1 LGSLNKA
8 LFFAG
13 TGLFLFMKADS
24 SLMKISVSWLKDF
37 LPAFSSDTA
46 SLVERLT
53 FLGLEVEEVK
63 ESSLPDELVVVGRI
77 EEVAAHP
84 NAERLTICRV
94 DVGRDELLQIVC
106 GAPNVKAGMLVP
118 VATEK
123 AKLQFP
129 DGQIITIK
137 PSKIR
142 GERSFGMICAADEL
156 GLSGDHSG
164 VMELESSYTI
174 GTPFS
179 RYLEAD
185 VVLDIAV
192 TPNRPDV
199 LSHLGVARELAGGDH
214 IHYPARA
221 SVEFSKTG
229 TLVDVLDGVACPHY
243 TAVLIRGITVAESP
257 AWLKKKL
264 ESIGLRPK
272 NNIVD
277 ITNYILHALGQ
288 PLHAFDLGKLAGG
301 RVVVRSDMQGAF
313 TALNQQLVQVE
324 PGMPVICDSM
334 KPVALAGV
342 MGGFDSAVSDTTR
355 DILLESALF
364 DPSMIR
370 KSAKKAG
377 ISSDAS
383 YRFER
388 GIDPHNVKRSA
399 ECAVALILELAGG
412 HVEEAMERGAQPAE
426 LRQVTLRP
434 ARVNALLGSSI
445 SAADMVA
452 MLERIGFSANGTIGE
467 SITVDVPSFRVDVS
481 AEIDLVEEVAR
492 LYGYDNIQPSSQ
504 MATIYP
510 QSRHYPEY
518 FPDFLRS
525 IVAALNFREI
535 LTNPL
540 MKREEAGLFS
550 ESLVGVLNPISE
562 GLEVLRPGLI
572 PGFLKVISHNIRH
585 GNRDLRLFEVARGF
599 QGAEHLDSAVEGSLD
614 GYREKEYL
622 VLAMTGSRFP
632 RIWNQTPAM
641 VDFYDLMGAV
651 EMLLEKLN
659 LLDKSA
665 VNIYNSESVGID
677 VMLTERGGRSSLCV
691 GRVQQ
696 VGSWLLKKF
705 DIGQDVYVAEID
717 AALLE
722 SCFSPGVTYEPP
734 SRFPVVQRD
743 ISLVLP
749 PDVTVQSLVELVRS
763 SDSLIRGVSVFDLFE
778 RTREDGG
785 ERSVALSLDIADHN
799 GTLQDGKI
807 SDILLKVGRNA
818 ESKLGAV
825 IRQV

>member
-1 LGSLNKA
+1 
-8 LFFAG
+8 
-13 TGLFLFMKADS
+13 
-24 SLMKISVSWLKDF
+24 MKISVSWLKEF
-37 LPAFSSDTA
+37 LPAFSSDTP

-53 FLGLEVEEVK
+53 FLGLEVEEVQ
-63 ESSLPDELVVVGRI
+63 ESSLPDDRVVVGRI
-77 EEVAAHP
+77 AEVLPHP

-94 DVGRDELLQIVC
+94 EVGCGDPLQIVC

-164 VMELESSYTI
+164 VMELDASYTV

-179 RYLEAD
+179 QYLETDA
-185 VVLDIAV
+185 VLDIAV

-199 LSHLGVARELAGGDH
+199 LSHLGVARELAGGDK
-214 IHYPARA
+214 IHYPTRA
-221 SVEFSKTG
+221 LVEYANIG
-229 TLVDVLDGVACPHY
+229 TLVDVQDAVACPQY
-243 TAVLIRGITVAESP
+243 IAVVIRGITVAESP
-257 AWLKKKL
+257 VWLKKRL

-301 RVVVRSDMQGAF
+301 RVVVRSDMQGPF
-313 TALNQQLVQVE
+313 TALNQQLFQVE
-324 PGMPVICDSM
+324 PGMLVICDSEQT
-334 KPVALAGV
+334 VALAGV
-342 MGGFDSAVSDTTR
+342 MGGYDSAVSDTTT
-355 DILLESALF
+355 DILLESAFF

-399 ECAVALILELAGG
+399 ECAAALILELAGG
-412 HVEEAMERGAQPAE
+412 HVEEAQEWGAQPAV
-426 LRQVTLRP
+426 LRQVILRP
-434 ARVNALLGSSI
+434 TRVNALLGSSI
-445 SAADMVA
+445 SAVDMVE
-452 MLERIGFSANGTIGE
+452 MLERIGFSASGTSGE
-467 SITVDVPSFRVDVS
+467 SITFDVPSFRVDVS
-481 AEIDLVEEVAR
+481 AEIDLVEEIAR
-492 LYGYDNIQPSSQ
+492 LHGYDNIQPSSQ

-510 QSRHYPEY
+510 QSRHYPEF

-550 ESLVGVLNPISE
+550 DSLVGVLNPISE

-599 QGAEHLDSAVEGSLD
+599 QGDEHVYPAAEQSLD

-622 VLAMTGSRFP
+622 ALAVTGSRFP
-632 RIWNQTPAM
+632 RIWNQSPGM

-665 VNIYNSESVGID
+665 VNIYNEATVG
-677 VMLTERGGRSSLCV
+677 VEVTLTESGKRRSLRV
-691 GRVQQ
+691 GTVRQ
-696 VGSWLLKKF
+696 VDSGLLKKF

-717 AALLE
+717 AAVLE
-722 SCFSPGVTYEPP
+722 CCFNPGVTYEPP

-743 ISLVLP
+743 ISFILP
-749 PDVTVQSLVELVRS
+749 TDVTVQSLVELVRA
-763 SDSLIRGVSVFDLFE
+763 SDSLIRGVSVFDLFD

-785 ERSVALSLDIADHN
+785 ERSVALSLEIADYN
-799 GTLQDGKI
+799 GTLQDSKI
-807 SDILLKVGRNA
+807 SDILLHVGRNA

>member
-1 LGSLNKA
+1 
-8 LFFAG
+8 
-13 TGLFLFMKADS
+13 MKADDH

-37 LPAFSSDTA
+37 LPAFSSDTP
-46 SLVERLT
+46 SLIERLT
-53 FLGLEVEEVK
+53 FLGLEVEEVQ
-63 ESSLPDELVVVGRI
+63 ESSLPDDLVVVGRI
-77 EEVAAHP
+77 AEVLPHP

-94 DVGRDELLQIVC
+94 DVGPGEPLQIVC

-156 GLSGDHSG
+156 GLFGDHSG
-164 VMELESSYTI
+164 VMELDASYTV

-179 RYLEAD
+179 QYLETD

-199 LSHLGVARELAGGDH
+199 LSHLGVARELAGGDQ
-214 IHYPARA
+214 IHYPAR
-221 SVEFSKTG
+221 SLVEYAKTG
-229 TLVDVLDGVACPHY
+229 TLVDVQDAVACPQY
-243 TAVLIRGITVAESP
+243 IAVVIRGITVAESP
-257 AWLKKKL
+257 VWLKKRL

-301 RVVVRSDMQGAF
+301 RVVVRSDMQGPF
-313 TALNQQLVQVE
+313 TALNQQLFQVE
-324 PGMPVICDSM
+324 PGMLVICDSEQIA
-334 KPVALAGV
+334 ALAGV
-342 MGGFDSAVSDTTR
+342 MGGYDSAVSDTTT
-355 DILLESALF
+355 DILLESAFF

-370 KSAKKAG
+370 KSAKNAG

-388 GIDPHNVKRSA
+388 GIDAHNVKQSA

-412 HVEEAMERGAQPAE
+412 HVDEAMEWGDQPAV
-426 LRQVTLRP
+426 LRQVALRP

-445 SAADMVA
+445 SAVDMVE
-452 MLERIGFSANGTIGE
+452 MLERIGFSAIGTNGE
-467 SITVDVPSFRVDVS
+467 SIIVTVPSFRVDVS
-481 AEIDLVEEVAR
+481 AEIDIVEEVAR

-525 IVAALNFREI
+525 IIAALNFREI

-550 ESLVGVLNPISE
+550 DSLVGVLNPISE

-599 QGAEHLDSAVEGSLD
+599 QEAKHVDPAGERPLE

-632 RIWNQTPAM
+632 RIWNQSPGM

-665 VNIYNSESVGID
+665 VNIYNETTVG
-677 VMLTERGGRSSLCV
+677 VEVTLTEKGKRRSLRV
-691 GRVQQ
+691 GTVQQ
-696 VGSWLLKKF
+696 VDSGLLKKF

-717 AALLE
+717 AAVLE
-722 SCFSPGVTYEPP
+722 CCFNPGVTYEPP

-743 ISLVLP
+743 ISFILP
-749 PDVTVQSLVELVRS
+749 TDVTVQSLVGLVRA
-763 SDSLIRGVSVFDLFE
+763 SDALIRGVSVFDLFD

-785 ERSVALSLDIADHN
+785 ERSVALSLEIADYN
-799 GTLQDGKI
+799 GTLQDSKI
-807 SDILLKVGRNA
+807 SDILLHVGRNA

>member
-1 LGSLNKA
+1 MITL
-8 LFFAG
+8 
-13 TGLFLFMKADS
+13 
-24 SLMKISVSWLKDF
+24 LMKISVSWLKEF
-37 LPAFSSDTA
+37 LPAFSSDTP

-53 FLGLEVEEVK
+53 FLGLEVEEVQ
-63 ESSLPDELVVVGRI
+63 ESSLPDDRVVVGRI
-77 EEVAAHP
+77 AEVLPHP

-94 DVGRDELLQIVC
+94 EVGCGDPLQIVC

-164 VMELESSYTI
+164 VMELDASYTV

-179 RYLEAD
+179 QYLETDA
-185 VVLDIAV
+185 VLDIAV

-199 LSHLGVARELAGGDH
+199 LSHLGVARELAGGDK
-214 IHYPARA
+214 IHYPTRA
-221 SVEFSKTG
+221 LVEYANIG
-229 TLVDVLDGVACPHY
+229 TLVDVQDAVACPQY
-243 TAVLIRGITVAESP
+243 IAVVIRGITVAESP
-257 AWLKKKL
+257 VWLKKRL

-301 RVVVRSDMQGAF
+301 RVVVRSDMQGPF
-313 TALNQQLVQVE
+313 TALNQQLFQVE
-324 PGMPVICDSM
+324 PGMLVICDSEQT
-334 KPVALAGV
+334 VALAGV
-342 MGGFDSAVSDTTR
+342 MGGYDSAVSDTTT
-355 DILLESALF
+355 DILLESAFF

-399 ECAVALILELAGG
+399 ECAAALILELAGG
-412 HVEEAMERGAQPAE
+412 HVEEAQEWGAQPAV
-426 LRQVTLRP
+426 LRQVILRP
-434 ARVNALLGSSI
+434 TRVNALLGSSI
-445 SAADMVA
+445 SAVDMVE
-452 MLERIGFSANGTIGE
+452 MLERIGFSASGTSGE
-467 SITVDVPSFRVDVS
+467 SITFDVPSFRVDVS
-481 AEIDLVEEVAR
+481 AEIDLVEEIAR
-492 LYGYDNIQPSSQ
+492 LHGYDNIQPSSQ

-510 QSRHYPEY
+510 QSRHYPEF

-550 ESLVGVLNPISE
+550 DSLVGVLNPISE

-599 QGAEHLDSAVEGSLD
+599 QGDEHVYPAAEQSLD

-622 VLAMTGSRFP
+622 ALAVTGSRFP
-632 RIWNQTPAM
+632 RIWNQSPGM

-665 VNIYNSESVGID
+665 VNIYNEATVG
-677 VMLTERGGRSSLCV
+677 VEVTLTESGKRRSLRV
-691 GRVQQ
+691 GTVRQ
-696 VGSWLLKKF
+696 VDSGLLKKF

-717 AALLE
+717 AAVLE
-722 SCFSPGVTYEPP
+722 CCFNPGVTYEPP

-743 ISLVLP
+743 ISFILP
-749 PDVTVQSLVELVRS
+749 TDVTVQSLVELVRA
-763 SDSLIRGVSVFDLFE
+763 SDSLIRGVSVFDLFD

-785 ERSVALSLDIADHN
+785 ERSVALSLEIADYN
-799 GTLQDGKI
+799 GTLQDSKI
-807 SDILLKVGRNA
+807 SDILLHVGRNA